1 MLRLAVAFA
10 VAAAIPA
17 VAAASPIEITAA
29 DPLDVSADTAVSSSD
44 GNSETRYFSLQLG
57 DRYLGRTDE
66 SLAIPED
73 LKLHTV
79 TGLPFGTLQLMLGVK
94 TNTSGIG
101 GGTMSG
107 GGAIGTGEDG
117 EMTPNPE
124 PASMLLLGTGLAAL
138 AARRRRGATRD

>member
-94 TNTSGIG
+94 TKTSGIG
-101 GGTMSG
+101 GGVSG
-107 GGAIGTGEDG
+107 GGAIGAGEDG